1 MKYSII
7 IPCYNEYNNL
17 LVLLDKIKIILDQNK
32 NLQIVIVNNG
42 STDDTSSLLKKYKM
56 QNLKFVILKKNLGY
70 GGGIKA
76 GINSINTDII
86 CWTHADE
93 QVKIEDVVNILKKYE
108 KNFHQTFFIKGKRK
122 KRRIIDFLFTK
133 LMSIFVFIICQIRLN
148 DINGQPKIFHKNL
161 KNYLIDNS
169 PDDFSLDLHIL
180 LKYKNKYFNIDE
192 ENIDIYER
200 KYDDAKGGGSFLGKL
215 YLSLK
220 TIKYIL
226 KYALKK

>member
-42 STDDTSSLLKKYKM
+42 STDDTSNLLKKYKL

-76 GINSINTDII
+76 GISSINTDII

-93 QVKIEDVVNILKKYE
+93 QVKIEDVVNILKK
-108 KNFHQTFFIKGKRK
+108 
-122 KRRIIDFLFTK
+122 
-133 LMSIFVFIICQIRLN
+133 QINQL
-148 DINGQPKIFHKNL
+148 
-161 KNYLIDNS
+161 
-169 PDDFSLDLHIL
+169 
-180 LKYKNKYFNIDE
+180 E
-192 ENIDIYER
+192 
-200 KYDDAKGGGSFLGKL
+200 
-215 YLSLK
+215 
-220 TIKYIL
+220 
-226 KYALKK
+226 

>member
-1 MKYSII
+1 
-7 IPCYNEYNNL
+7 
-17 LVLLDKIKIILDQNK
+17 
-32 NLQIVIVNNG
+32 
-42 STDDTSSLLKKYKM
+42 
-56 QNLKFVILKKNLGY
+56 
-70 GGGIKA
+70 
-76 GINSINTDII
+76 
-86 CWTHADE
+86 
-93 QVKIEDVVNILKKYE
+93 
-108 KNFHQTFFIKGKRK
+108 
-122 KRRIIDFLFTK
+122 
-133 LMSIFVFIICQIRLN
+133 MSIFVFIICQVRLN

-215 YLSLK
+215 HLSLK